1 MDNMKNLPGRNVR
14 EADVSESATVADSYE
29 TESGLK
35 NVSYI
40 RRVYLRQR

>member
-1 MDNMKNLPGRNVR
+1 MDNMKNFSERNVR
-14 EADVSESATVADSYE
+14 EPDESESATVADSYE